1 REMFLTAFD
10 EATVT
15 ECYRREESI
24 VPQQALALTNSQL
37 VLDSSKLIAERI
49 TKLQEADAS
58 ASDDAEFVRRAFHA
72 LLGITASDGEI
83 ASSLQALES
92 WRQHPEQTERSPR
105 ANLVWVL
112 LNHNDFVTLR

>member
-1 REMFLTAFD
+1 MFLTAFD

-72 LLGITASDGEI
+72 LLGIAASDGEI
-83 ASSLQALES
+83 ASSLQALQS
-92 WRQHPEQTERSPR
+92 WRQLPEQTERSPR